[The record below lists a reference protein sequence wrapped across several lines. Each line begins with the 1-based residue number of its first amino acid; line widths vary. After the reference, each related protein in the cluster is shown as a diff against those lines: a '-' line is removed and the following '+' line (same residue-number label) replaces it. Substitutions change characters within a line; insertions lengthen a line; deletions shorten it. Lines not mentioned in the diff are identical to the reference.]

1 MNNPINGNRKV
12 AMGAIDQ
19 LMFGSS
25 TTSCVSGSASN
36 TMAAMP
42 ITHTFSTGYQFS
54 LRINTPADRRPIARQ
69 AAKMLVTCTL
79 MASGS
84 FRISLLNVG
93 SQVPT
98 LCSTNTYKNAVM
110 TNTHTSGLKNSL
122 SIAAKSCDAAV
133 GGQRGHVFVEWCR
146 QQQREGG
153 RAQHRQHPVDLQPAL
168 RLRMGRVD
176 EVAEHP
182 VGAQHAEHEKPFEH
196 IHEAGV
202 LLAVGR
208 DQSQRRIHRH
218 LHQRER
224 HTDAEE

>member
-12 AMGAIDQ
+12 AMGAVDQ

-36 TMAAMP
+36 T
-42 ITHTFSTGYQFS
+42 
-54 LRINTPADRRPIARQ
+54 LADRRPIARQ

-79 MASGS
+79 MAAGS

-122 SIAAKSCDAAV
+122 SIAAKSCAMLRSAGSAAMSSLN
-133 GGQRGHVFVEWCR
+133 G
-146 QQQREGG
+146 
-153 RAQHRQHPVDLQPAL
+153 
-168 RLRMGRVD
+168 
-176 EVAEHP
+176 VASSSAKVAAHST
-182 VGAQHAEHEKPFEH
+182 ASTQ
-196 IHEAGV
+196 
-202 LLAVGR
+202 
-208 DQSQRRIHRH
+208 
-218 LHQRER
+218 
-224 HTDAEE
+224 

>member
-12 AMGAIDQ
+12 AMGAVDQ

-79 MASGS
+79 MAAGS

-93 SQVPT
+93 TQLPT
-98 LCSTNTYKNAVM
+98 FNKEKNAVM
-110 TNTHTSGLKNSL
+110 TNTHTSG
-122 SIAAKSCDAAV
+122 
-133 GGQRGHVFVEWCR
+133 
-146 QQQREGG
+146 
-153 RAQHRQHPVDLQPAL
+153 
-168 RLRMGRVD
+168 
-176 EVAEHP
+176 
-182 VGAQHAEHEKPFEH
+182 
-196 IHEAGV
+196 
-202 LLAVGR
+202 
-208 DQSQRRIHRH
+208 
-218 LHQRER
+218 
-224 HTDAEE
+224 